1 MGTKIQEYM
10 ASFDLSRAF
19 RQFQKAEK
27 AFNNDQTDSAVN
39 HLEKGLNLVAKS
51 IDHISN
57 AVDDAFD
64 NAAGKFEKGNEEL
77 QKSIDAFADGNDD
90 SAERH
95 YEKALDLYDEALALV
110 E

>member
-51 IDHISN
+51 IDHIIMQLMMHLKMPPASSKK
-57 AVDDAFD
+57 VTP
-64 NAAGKFEKGNEEL
+64 EK
-77 QKSIDAFADGNDD
+77 
-90 SAERH
+90 
-95 YEKALDLYDEALALV
+95 Y
-110 E
+110 